1 MRNTF
6 HQVVQE
12 VVPANAKVQGT
23 ELKLNMQRTGLLV
36 LLTLLLAVAGVPV
49 GAQDGG
55 NLLRDGSFE
64 GSYTG
69 RGSGDLNIPADWN
82 IWVAEPTGQYTN
94 IRPTAFP
101 HRGPDPDPQQGT
113 MAINFDRAWS
123 TYTVAVYQQVSVA
136 EGSNVRGTAYGYLHT
151 CLVPEDNQKCN
162 SSTQFG
168 AYIKVGIDPNGGT
181 NPNDSDIVWSG
192 NSSPHDTWQQLAVE
206 ATATAGTV
214 TFFIYTSQST
224 FGSADNNVEAHLNR
238 TYFDNASLTLAGGGG
253 AVAGSGDSGGSG
265 GQQQQA
271 APPPPPAA
279 VGRVTAQD
287 ERDDGSIV
295 HVVQPGN
302 TIDSI
307 AVAYGVTRQDIM
319 ALNNI
324 SDPRIIQIGQ
334 ELIIREGDGSS
345 NDEDEGDSDGGEEG
359 DNGEEGEEADPD
371 REYLDPEDAEPAPV
385 VSVASGKVLPARD
398 PAATSASV
406 CVMLFDDA
414 NQNRIQEDG
423 EPLLSGGNITLRNSG
438 SEAGSH
444 TTDGA
449 SEPHCF
455 QELASGEYVTVAS
468 APSGYGLTT
477 PNQFRVR
484 ANPGT
489 TVNVVFGAAQGVV
502 PAMIPPPDASLPVEE
517 PEVAPQAEPENPLLA
532 NSGLIVFGLAGL
544 VLVIGTGA
552 SLIMGR
558 R

>member
-1 MRNTF
+1 
-6 HQVVQE
+6 
-12 VVPANAKVQGT
+12 
-23 ELKLNMQRTGLLV
+23 MQRTGLLV
-36 LLTLLLAVAGVPV
+36 LLTLLLAVAGLPV
-49 GAQDGG
+49 GAQDGE

-82 IWVAEPTGQYTN
+82 VWVAEPTGQYTN
-94 IRPTAFP
+94 IRPTAYP
-101 HRGPDPDPQQGT
+101 HRGPDPNPQQGT

-123 TYTVAVYQQVSVA
+123 TYTVAVYQQVSVP

-151 CLVPEDNQKCN
+151 CLVPDNEEKCN

-181 NPNDSDIVWSG
+181 SPNDSDIVWSG
-192 NSSPHDTWQQLAVE
+192 NAAPHDTWQQISVE

-224 FGSADNNVEAHLNR
+224 PGSADNDVEAHLNR
-238 TYFDNASLTLAGGGG
+238 TYFDNATVTLAGGGG
-253 AVAGSGDSGGSG
+253 AVAGGSGGSG
-265 GQQQQA
+265 GQQQA
-271 APPPPPAA
+271 APPPAA
-279 VGRVTAQD
+279 PSTVGRVTAQD
-287 ERDDGSIV
+287 ERGDGSIV

-334 ELIIREGDGSS
+334 ELLIREGDGSS
-345 NDEDEGDSDGGEEG
+345 DDNDEDAGGEEG
-359 DNGEEGEEADPD
+359 DNGEEGGEEADPD
-371 REYLDPEDAEPAPV
+371 REYLDPEEADPAPV

-398 PAATSASV
+398 PAATSANV
-406 CVMLFDDA
+406 CVMLFDDT

-423 EPLLSGGNITLRNSG
+423 EPLLSGGNIVLRNGS

-449 SEPHCF
+449 SEPYCF
-455 QELASGEYVTVAS
+455 ESLASGDYVTVAS

-484 ANPGT
+484 ANPGST
-489 TVNVVFGAAQGVV
+489 INVVFGAAQGVV

-517 PEVAPQAEPENPLLA
+517 PEVVAAEEPENPLLA

-544 VLVIGTGA
+544 VLVVGTGA